1 MKLSSILPPPCGT
14 SANQKIPNEPSF
26 PPNHNQTKP
35 LTSSAIEA
43 ACAVPPLAA
52 MVEVATPRA
61 MQSPVLSREE
71 ELHWLALKLVPG
83 LGSRTSNKLLDRF
96 RTPQAIFRASRT
108 ELEAAGVSG
117 AIAQSIAS
125 GCTFE
130 DAATQ
135 QEKMVQSGAVA
146 VTIGDP
152 RYPPPLREIFDPPVL
167 LFARGRVELLQ
178 TICLGVVGT
187 RRPTPYGLAV
197 AERRSGDLA
206 HAGLTIASGMA
217 RGIDT
222 AAHKGA
228 LARGGNTVAV
238 LGCGVD
244 VVYPSENRKLAAEL
258 AAKGLIISEFPMGAV
273 AFPQNFPI
281 RNRIISGISVGV
293 LVVEGAQYSGSAI
306 TAKLAID
313 QGREVFAVPGNITSK
328 LSWGPN
334 LLIKQGARLIQDWND
349 VVAELPPE
357 SRRHLIDRGRK
368 QLLSGEDAT
377 IGGDRASLLGD
388 QAPELGDIARRALAA
403 LQVDAAIHL
412 DDLLERV
419 EDTSPSELIAALF
432 ELEMLGL
439 VKQLP
444 GKNFVKVW

>member
-1 MKLSSILPPPCGT
+1 
-14 SANQKIPNEPSF
+14 
-26 PPNHNQTKP
+26 
-35 LTSSAIEA
+35 
-43 ACAVPPLAA
+43 
-52 MVEVATPRA
+52 

-71 ELHWLALKLVPG
+71 ELHWLALKLIPG
-83 LGSRTSNKLLDRF
+83 LGTRTSGKLLDRF

-108 ELEAAGVSG
+108 ELEGAGVSG
-117 AIAQSIAS
+117 TVAQSIAS
-125 GCTFE
+125 GCSFE
-130 DAATQ
+130 DAVAQ
-135 QEKMVQSGAVA
+135 QEKMAEAGAVC

-152 RYPPPLREIFDPPVL
+152 RYPQALRDIFDPPIL

-178 TICLGVVGT
+178 TIALGVVGT

-197 AERRSGDLA
+197 AERMSGDLA
-206 HAGLTIASGMA
+206 HAGLTITSGMA

-228 LARGGNTVAV
+228 LSKGGNSVAV
-238 LGCGVD
+238 MGCGVD

-258 AAKGLIISEFPMGAV
+258 VAKGLIISEFPMGAT

-281 RNRIISGISVGV
+281 RNRIISGSSIGV

-334 LLIKQGARLIQDWND
+334 LLIKQGARLVQDWND
-349 VVAELPPE
+349 VIAELPPE
-357 SRRHLIDRGRK
+357 SRRHLIGMGRERIMAEGGAT
-368 QLLSGEDAT
+368 SGD
-377 IGGDRASLLGD
+377 GQASLLNG
-388 QAPELGDIARRALAA
+388 QGPELDATARRALET
-403 LQVDAAIHL
+403 LQVDVAIHL
-412 DDLLERV
+412 DDLLEKV